1 MKKILIIL
9 VFLLLLGGA
18 GGAAWWFYFRK
29 DPNAPPPPP
38 PPPQLSQLAIPVDA
52 NDSMTVSVIKNGQI
66 DRAFFFR
73 FALTFDD
80 PKKAEKAKQIMP
92 ELINDFQVELH
103 SLLARKLVE
112 DSNYNLDLLQ
122 QQLQKVC
129 DKRLGPGIVYKVSIT
144 NMEQAEGSK

>member
-9 VFLLLLGGA
+9 IVLLLLGAG

-38 PPPQLSQLAIPVDA
+38 PPLQLSQLTIPIRADDA
-52 NDSMTVSVIKNGQI
+52 MTVSVIKNGQVE
-66 DRAFFFR
+66 RAFFFR

-80 PKKAEKAKQIMP
+80 PKKADKAKQHMP

-103 SLLARKLVE
+103 TLLARKLVE
-112 DSNYNLDLLQ
+112 DTNYNIDLLQ
-122 QQLQKVC
+122 DQLQKVC
-129 DKRLGPGIVYKVSIT
+129 DRRLGPGVVYKVSIT